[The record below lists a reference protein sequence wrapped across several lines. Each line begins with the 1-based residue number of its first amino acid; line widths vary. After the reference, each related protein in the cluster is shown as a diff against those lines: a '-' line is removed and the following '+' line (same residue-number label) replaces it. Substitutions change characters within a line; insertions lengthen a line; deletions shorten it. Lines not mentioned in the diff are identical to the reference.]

1 VLKIASLINADQTG
15 VFFGQHAIL
24 VFSVVLAGMFAAGI
38 GLWYLLDQPGSR
50 VWHFAP
56 EDRQRFQDSA
66 ISYAFRDR
74 FFRPFARVAYR
85 PSPKGHLCLYYTI
98 SLFVL
103 AVTGASFLLL
113 GLKIR
118 QQDWLV
124 RFDHSFSA
132 SLHEHSTVNA
142 VWIFQWVSFFGDALT
157 LAFISLLFVIAL
169 VVTRYWRLFFL
180 WTITLPGAGILSQF
194 LKNALQR
201 QRPQLT
207 NAWIAESGWSFPSG
221 HAMCSLV
228 IYGLLAY
235 SICFLPTSRTFRLAF
250 GLFTILL
257 VIAIGFSRLY
267 LGAHFF
273 SDVMAGYFAAIFWLL
288 LCIMGNRPLV
298 CKPPPDCSQS

>member
-1 VLKIASLINADQTG
+1 MSIIQPIPSAIPYSLRYDHFEGARSVVLKIASLINADQTG

-132 SLHEHSTVNA
+132 SLHEH
-142 VWIFQWVSFFGDALT
+142 
-157 LAFISLLFVIAL
+157 LLSSAK
-169 VVTRYWRLFFL
+169 
-180 WTITLPGAGILSQF
+180 GAKKYRINVYCL
-194 LKNALQR
+194 
-201 QRPQLT
+201 
-207 NAWIAESGWSFPSG
+207 
-221 HAMCSLV
+221 
-228 IYGLLAY
+228 
-235 SICFLPTSRTFRLAF
+235 
-250 GLFTILL
+250 
-257 VIAIGFSRLY
+257 
-267 LGAHFF
+267 
-273 SDVMAGYFAAIFWLL
+273 D
-288 LCIMGNRPLV
+288 
-298 CKPPPDCSQS
+298 